1 MEDHAP
7 SRPVATTG
15 KPGGTIEPNNRV
27 AVARELYQKPEEL
40 PTRRYVMN
48 DPLADLTYRAKNFD
62 EMALKAD
69 QLGST
74 RFHVIDP
81 DGRRSVVNKVDGR
94 WIPPPAREHLPEA
107 RRPALAATPTPTP
120 ARTASPPAQPSRA
133 DSEPTQA
140 TTSSPKVSSLSAVAA
155 IEAQAQRAAYVKE
168 LATALQERYVIKR
181 QLSVGDLSLS
191 KTEYRFRGDTQKVA
205 FTESTFKLATDNNNP
220 AVARSMVDVAESRNW
235 QALRVSGNEEFK
247 RLVWLEASLRGVKAI
262 GYDATRADR
271 ELLQREQDKRQIN
284 RIEPQHPDKV
294 LNANTPSAT
303 GKQSARGS
311 SGRKVVLAALE
322 AVLVA
327 KAVPPKQREAVMA
340 AAEQNLAQRIRNGQ
354 THKVKVFDAAAPSQ
368 RTPVVP
374 TPELQR
380 SRDRASPV
388 R

>member
-1 MEDHAP
+1 MEDQTP
-7 SRPVATTG
+7 SRPAATTST
-15 KPGGTIEPNNRV
+15 PGGTIEPNSRV
-27 AVARELYQKPEEL
+27 AVARAVFQKPEEL
-40 PTRRYVMN
+40 PARRYEMA
-48 DPLADLTYRAKNFD
+48 DPLADLTYRAKSFD

-94 WIPPPAREHLPEA
+94 WMPPPAREHAPEA
-107 RRPALAATPTPTP
+107 QRAPPAATPTPT
-120 ARTASPPAQPSRA
+120 RTASPPAQPSRA
-133 DSEPTQA
+133 DPEPTQA

-181 QLSVGDLSLS
+181 QLSIGDLSLT

-247 RLVWLEASLRGVKAI
+247 RLVWLEANLRGVKAI
-262 GYDATRADR
+262 GYEATRADR
-271 ELLQREQDKRQIN
+271 ELLQREQEKRQIN

-294 LNANTPSAT
+294 LNANPSSTT

-340 AAEQNLAQRIRNGQ
+340 AAEQNLAQRIRSGQ

-380 SRDRASPV
+380 SRDRAAPV

>member
-1 MEDHAP
+1 MEDQAP
-7 SRPVATTG
+7 SRPQATPG

-40 PTRRYVMN
+40 PARRYEMA
-48 DPLADLTYRAKNFD
+48 DPLADLTYRAKTFD

-81 DGRRSVVNKVDGR
+81 DGRRNVVNKVDGR
-94 WIPPPAREHLPEA
+94 WMPPPAREHAPDA
-107 RRPALAATPTPTP
+107 QRSAPAATPSP
-120 ARTASPPAQPSRA
+120 ARTTSPPAQASRPDPEA
-133 DSEPTQA
+133 MQ
-140 TTSSPKVSSLSAVAA
+140 TTTPSPKVSSLSAVAA
-155 IEAQAQRAAYVKE
+155 IEAQAQRAAYVNE

-181 QLSVGDLSLS
+181 QLSVGDLSLT
-191 KTEYRFRGDTQKVA
+191 KTEYRFRADTQKVA

-247 RLVWLEASLRGVKAI
+247 RLVWLEANLRGVKAI

-294 LNANTPSAT
+294 FNANIPSAS

-354 THKVKVFDAAAPSQ
+354 IHKVKVFDPAAPSQ

-380 SRDRASPV
+380 SRDRAAPV